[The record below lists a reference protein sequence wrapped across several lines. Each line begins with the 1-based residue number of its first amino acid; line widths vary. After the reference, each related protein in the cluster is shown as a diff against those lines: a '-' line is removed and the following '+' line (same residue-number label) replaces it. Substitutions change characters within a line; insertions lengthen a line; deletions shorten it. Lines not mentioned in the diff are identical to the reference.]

1 MPPAARL
8 GDMHVCPMVTPG
20 TPPVPHVGGP
30 IVAPG
35 APTVLI
41 GGIPAAKVGDMCVCV
56 GPPDSIVKGSAG
68 VMIMGMPAAR
78 MGDSTAHGGSIV
90 IGLPTVMIGEIG
102 GSSAASGGVGSMIGK
117 MLAWVKAKVKAVV
130 DFLTPGANLQ
140 AAVDGVNPNGGTV
153 NCGNIIDAVAARLSG
168 RGPDATSTNDG
179 DGSFTEIEGRF
190 NTTLGWGSD
199 FQSAYDAV
207 AAGGPGTMAVV
218 GIGYSGG
225 TGSHVVILA
234 NDGGTVGIVEAQ
246 NWGDGNPPEVI
257 TDVDRANERYNSDGG
272 SNIGWGI
279 IP

>member
-1 MPPAARL
+1 
-8 GDMHVCPMVTPG
+8 MV
-20 TPPVPHVGGP
+20 
-30 IVAPG
+30 
-35 APTVLI
+35 
-41 GGIPAAKVGDMCVCV
+41 D
-56 GPPDSIVKGSAG
+56 
-68 VMIMGMPAAR
+68 
-78 MGDSTAHGGSIV
+78 
-90 IGLPTVMIGEIG
+90 E
-102 GSSAASGGVGSMIGK
+102 
-117 MLAWVKAKVKAVV
+117 
-130 DFLTPGANLQ
+130 
-140 AAVDGVNPNGGTV
+140 VNPNGGTV

-168 RGPDATSTNDG
+168 RDPDATSTNDG

-272 SNIGWGI
+272 SNIGWGMARLLSFSTWS
-279 IP
+279 PCCVPHREHNQDCRLRREVPEHCRLPKQSVRVQ